1 MKRKVFVCAAA
12 VWAAWAVAPRAGWAE
27 PASVLSV
34 KVYAQGLTGNPP
46 WVFQV
51 EAQHTERAGTTKHF
65 CDSIRVATPDGK
77 TLKDVK
83 FKRGH
88 GGRPFTG
95 AVSGVR
101 LPSGG
106 AKVMVE
112 AHCTQDGW
120 AGRKV
125 MVDLS
130 QPKGEGFEV
139 VRGDALKAHIQ
150 TLVRG
155 LYAESTKDMKG
166 LMLSKKNREELQA
179 LGRVVVPDLIEVLNG
194 DNPQARWAALMV
206 LGSLGDKRAIDGI
219 LKCYDDR
226 NGLVRSVAV
235 RQSRRFLSDPRVLDA
250 TLAKLSS
257 RGGEKKWA
265 AEALLANRSSRP
277 KAIAKL
283 VELCSHE
290 QAGVRGQA
298 FTALT
303 GVDKTKARDKA
314 VAAVKSEK
322 AIAVRSAA
330 MQYLIAA
337 QDKRPDTIAAFKT
350 LLKSS
355 EPQLRGE
362 GFSALVGLAP
372 KDAYAMGFDLLKTEK
387 DGRVRRGIVHKM
399 YYCPARDNRV
409 VELLIAALSDPDVKT
424 RGICYRILKGVTGQ
438 AFPFHADVAPEY
450 RARSVKRWHEWWEQN
465 KATFKLKPIQKR
477 GGRR

>member
-1 MKRKVFVCAAA
+1 
-12 VWAAWAVAPRAGWAE
+12 
-27 PASVLSV
+27 
-34 KVYAQGLTGNPP
+34 
-46 WVFQV
+46 
-51 EAQHTERAGTTKHF
+51 
-65 CDSIRVATPDGK
+65 
-77 TLKDVK
+77 
-83 FKRGH
+83 
-88 GGRPFTG
+88 
-95 AVSGVR
+95 
-101 LPSGG
+101 
-106 AKVMVE
+106 
-112 AHCTQDGW
+112 
-120 AGRKV
+120 V

-206 LGSLGDKRAIDGI
+206 LGAFGDKRAVDGI

-235 RQSRRFLSDPRVLDA
+235 RQSRRFLGDPRVLDA
-250 TLAKLSS
+250 TMAKLSS

-283 VELCSHE
+283 VELCSHK

-303 GVDKTKARDKA
+303 GVDKIKARDKA
-314 VAAVKSEK
+314 VAAVKGEK

-350 LLKSS
+350 LLKSP
-355 EPQLRGE
+355 EPQLRSE
-362 GFSALVGLAP
+362 GFAAIVGLAP
-372 KDAYAMGFDLLKTEK
+372 KEGYALGFELLKSEK
-387 DGRVRRGIVHKM
+387 DGRVRRAIIHKT
-399 YYCPARDNRV
+399 YYSPARDNRV
-409 VELLIAALSDPDVKT
+409 VELLIDALTDPDVKT
-424 RGICYRILKGVTGQ
+424 RGICYRILKGLTGQ
-438 AFPFHADVAPEY
+438 AFPFHADAAPAY
-450 RARSVKRWHEWWEQN
+450 RARSVKRWNEWWEQN
-465 KATFKLKPIQKR
+465 KATFKLKPLRKR